1 MGLDA
6 RRRPPALALAQGS
19 PSGLTLD
26 TNMGA
31 GPEPYRTFYNDSAGS
46 YPTPTSAFSYGPSS
60 PSTLTSPG
68 AQVPRTEP
76 WPGNRRLTFPA
87 APAMQT
93 TSYPLPGPGYL
104 SPVGST
110 AASSYSQSGSGMAS
124 PTSSVFSDGPRVSS
138 DDVRRRTW
146 HPGTYYAGRPATS
159 SLSYSR
165 TPDDHASTYMGQQ
178 AATQAIRLPGIDS
191 FDRAVRQQGPMPGDV
206 NANRHSTYEMLSR
219 PAEMGRPADMGRPAE
234 MGHSEHRNSWGSIS
248 HGLTQL
254 EIGRGEEFSP
264 QQPRSRPVTA
274 SGLPSSPSFQYP
286 APPTPT
292 RGPPSSFHAQP
303 YPQVVDLARGQTREM
318 PQGQP
323 VQPVRPHTID
333 NPVTPRSKKRLG
345 WYQGPPPMS
354 IDQTMQNAPGRTSED
369 GSSTSGEGLITPLD
383 APAEVMQKVSLRYSY
398 QLLPSTNTTTIDA

>member
-1 MGLDA
+1 MT
-6 RRRPPALALAQGS
+6 QGP

-26 TNMGA
+26 TNMSA
-31 GPEPYRTFYNDSAGS
+31 CAEPYRTYYNDSHSG

-87 APAMQT
+87 AQTMQT
-93 TSYPLPGPGYL
+93 TSYPLSGPGYL

-124 PTSSVFSDGPRVSS
+124 PTSSIFSDGARVLS
-138 DDVRRRTW
+138 DDIRRRTW
-146 HPGTYYAGRPATS
+146 HPGTYYASRPATS

-206 NANRHSTYEMLSR
+206 NANRHSTYEMLNR
-219 PAEMGRPADMGRPAE
+219 PAEMGRPTEIGNI
-234 MGHSEHRNSWGSIS
+234 EHRNSWGSIS
-248 HGLTQL
+248 QSLTQL
-254 EIGRGEEFSP
+254 EIGRGGEDFSP
-264 QQPRSRPVTA
+264 QQSRSRPVTA

-292 RGPPSSFHAQP
+292 RGPPSSFHPQP
-303 YPQVVDLARGQTREM
+303 YPHAMELARGQTREI

-323 VQPVRPHTID
+323 VQPAQQARPHTID

-354 IDQTMQNAPGRTSED
+354 IDQTMQGAPGRTSED

-383 APAEVMQKVSLRYSY
+383 VPGEVMQKVSLQRLDLFSCQY
-398 QLLPSTNTTTIDA
+398 

>member
-1 MGLDA
+1 MGLAHPDA
-6 RRRPPALALAQGS
+6 RRRPPALAMAQGS

-26 TNMGA
+26 TTMGA
-31 GPEPYRTFYNDSAGS
+31 GPEPYRTFYNDSASG
-46 YPTPTSAFSYGPSS
+46 YPTPNSAFSYGPSS

-68 AQVPRTEP
+68 AQVPRTET
-76 WPGNRRLTFPA
+76 WPGNRRLTFPE
-87 APAMQT
+87 PQTMQT
-93 TSYPLPGPGYL
+93 TSYPLPAPGYL

-146 HPGTYYAGRPATS
+146 HPGTYYASRPATS

-219 PAEMGRPADMGRPAE
+219 PAEMSRQAEMGRPAE
-234 MGHSEHRNSWGSIS
+234 MGHPEHRNSWGSIS
-248 HGLTQL
+248 QGLTQL

-264 QQPRSRPVTA
+264 QQPRSRPVTS

-303 YPQVVDLARGQTREM
+303 YPQVVDLARSQTREI
-318 PQGQP
+318 PQ
-323 VQPVRPHTID
+323 VQTGHAVQSVRPHTVD

-354 IDQTMQNAPGRTSED
+354 IDQTMQGAQGRTSED

-383 APAEVMQKVSLRYSY
+383 VPGEVMQKVSPQFLHH
-398 QLLPSTNTTTIDA
+398 LLFQY